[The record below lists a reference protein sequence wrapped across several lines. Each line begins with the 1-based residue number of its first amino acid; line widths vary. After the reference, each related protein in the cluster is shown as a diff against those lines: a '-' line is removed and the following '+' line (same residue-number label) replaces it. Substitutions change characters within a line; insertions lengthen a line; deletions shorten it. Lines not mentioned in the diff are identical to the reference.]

1 VIGWVTANA
10 KTRISQDVDRDP
22 FHFRNPLLPDTQS
35 EMAVPLIVG
44 ESLIGAL
51 DVQSKDRN
59 AFTEDDVRMI
69 ETIADELAVAIENA
83 RLLRDSRQQLKRF
96 ESAYREQARQS
107 WSRIASMFDET
118 EVYFGAGE
126 GGEEAQFETIAAAS
140 RSGEVVLSE
149 DRREI
154 AVPVRMRDDIIAAI
168 AARKSQ
174 EGEQWEQE
182 DVAMLQAVA
191 AQTALALEGAR
202 RYAEEHR
209 RVAELEVVN
218 RVSQAVSQ
226 HLRLDSLY
234 RVVHNQINQVL
245 GETDMYIAISHP
257 ETEQIAFP
265 YISENKEMIQREPA
279 PFGKGLASLII
290 QTRQPLL
297 LQEDTERRAS
307 ALGTEILGKEAKS
320 WLGVPLI
327 VGDDVIG
334 VLSVQDPAVENR
346 FTEDDAALLTTL
358 ASQVATALQSAQLL
372 DQVQRSARRE
382 RLIHQIASKV
392 RRAPDVKTVLETTAT
407 ELRRALNASGA
418 AIRLDRE
425 PRALGDE
432 SSPTGEETLNS
443 EEKSSPEEP
452 VA

>member
-1 VIGWVTANA
+1 
-10 KTRISQDVDRDP
+10 
-22 FHFRNPLLPDTQS
+22 
-35 EMAVPLIVG
+35 
-44 ESLIGAL
+44 
-51 DVQSKDRN
+51 
-59 AFTEDDVRMI
+59 
-69 ETIADELAVAIENA
+69 
-83 RLLRDSRQQLKRF
+83 
-96 ESAYREQARQS
+96 
-107 WSRIASMFDET
+107 
-118 EVYFGAGE
+118 
-126 GGEEAQFETIAAAS
+126 
-140 RSGEVVLSE
+140 
-149 DRREI
+149 
-154 AVPVRMRDDIIAAI
+154 
-168 AARKSQ
+168 
-174 EGEQWEQE
+174 
-182 DVAMLQAVA
+182 VA

-245 GETDMYIAISHP
+245 GETDMYIAIYHP